1 MSTTDKQSKSL
12 DKNKV
17 DSEKIPAGTGEMEG
31 VGSAT
36 SDGGYRVISMQGSK
50 KTGQASKIGIFLA
63 CLIFGLSQTGL
74 TWVNKQIFLSHA
86 EFSPVML
93 LMVQCWLN
101 LVVSLVLM
109 LIKEVRH
116 SSFSSLRSSYG
127 ILVPEVS
134 KVIQKFELGWSIGLA
149 QTITV
154 ICGLFALKYST
165 IPV

>member
-116 SSFSSLRSSYG
+116 S
-127 ILVPEVS
+127 
-134 KVIQKFELGWSIGLA
+134 
-149 QTITV
+149 
-154 ICGLFALKYST
+154 
-165 IPV
+165 